1 MIILIG
7 SNNSFF
13 VFSFFPSVVYQFE
26 FLVQDF
32 ILSLVVM
39 HLAIA
44 ILQPYQVT
52 TIQFVIQS
60 STFIYNPFFCSIMLG
75 NFMRIF
81 GFRTHL

>member
-1 MIILIG
+1 MIISIG

-13 VFSFFPSVVYQFE
+13 FFSFFPLVVYQFE
-26 FLVQDF
+26 FLVQEF

-44 ILQPYQVT
+44 NLQPYQVT

-60 STFIYNPFFCSIMLG
+60 STVIHIPFFYSIM
-75 NFMRIF
+75 
-81 GFRTHL
+81 FR